1 MDQAHGGGRFVDVL
15 PARAGGAEDLHLD
28 ILRANIDLGLLHL
41 RKHGDRRRRGVD
53 PAAGLGL
60 RHALHTVD
68 AGLELEARVRP
79 VAVNFKIRFLHAAEL
94 RLVIIKKRHLP
105 ALRLRVHGVHPVQAV
120 GKKRT
125 LLAAHAAANF
135 HNDAFLIVRIARQK
149 QNLEFLLQLLELL
162 FEGRIFLLTKRLHL
176 CVKAARIQHLAQL
189 VRLFFRFAEASV
201 GRHDRLQPLLL
212 AQKL

>member
-1 MDQAHGGGRFVDVL
+1 M
-15 PARAGGAEDLHLD
+15 
-28 ILRANIDLGLLHL
+28 
-41 RKHGDRRRRGVD
+41 D

-60 RHALHTVD
+60 RHALHAMN
-68 AGLELEARVRP
+68 AGLKFQARVRP

-94 RLVIIKKRHLP
+94 CLVVVQKRHLP
-105 ALRLRVHGVHPVQAV
+105 ALRLRIHGIHPVQAV

-135 HNDAFLIVRIARQK
+135 HNDALIVVRVARQK
-149 QNLEFLLQLLELL
+149 QNLELLLQLLELL
-162 FEGRIFLLTKRLHL
+162 FEGRIFLLTERFHFR
-176 CVKAARIQHLAQL
+176 VKAARIQHLAQL

-212 AQKL
+212 AQELGSRLRVCVKIRLPGALGHFHISFFDKS